1 MFELNFSSNA
11 DWLVA
16 VLLVV
21 SVDRGPRVA
30 PPDLLHAAR
39 CRVRRRYVRLARP
52 GFHARAFHVDGQL
65 VDLPVED
72 GG

>member
-21 SVDRGPRVA
+21 TVVVA
-30 PPDLLHAAR
+30 
-39 CRVRRRYVRLARP
+39 V
-52 GFHARAFHVDGQL
+52 L
-65 VDLPVED
+65 V
-72 GG
+72 